1 MVSRAQKV
9 FTTQVFLS
17 ALKYTTQEVYVKTVV
32 MSKKV
37 EFYLTALRNA
47 GHRITEQREVI
58 CGYLAQT
65 DKHPTPYQVYTDIH
79 TQHPAISRAT
89 IYNTLNALQQLGAI
103 VEINFGANHTHY
115 ETDPSPHVN
124 LICLRCHQVV
134 DYHSETADAV
144 TTTAEFAALQQ
155 ALGFQPL
162 ATKLDI
168 IGLCRSCQQVEATN
182 QGTIGNGQ
190 AL

>member
-1 MVSRAQKV
+1 
-9 FTTQVFLS
+9 
-17 ALKYTTQEVYVKTVV
+17 

-37 EFYLTALRNA
+37 EFYLSALRNA
-47 GHRITEQREVI
+47 GHRITEQREII
-58 CGYLAQT
+58 CDYLAQT
-65 DKHPTPYQVYTDIH
+65 DKHPTPYQVYSDIH
-79 TQHPAISRAT
+79 GQHPEISRAT

-134 DYHSETADAV
+134 DYHSMVADAV
-144 TTTAEFAALQQ
+144 TTTAAFTTMQK

-162 ATKLDI
+162 ATKVDI
-168 IGLCRSCQQVEATN
+168 IGLCRLCQLTEVAKQAPLS
-182 QGTIGNGQ
+182 NGQ
-190 AL
+190 SA